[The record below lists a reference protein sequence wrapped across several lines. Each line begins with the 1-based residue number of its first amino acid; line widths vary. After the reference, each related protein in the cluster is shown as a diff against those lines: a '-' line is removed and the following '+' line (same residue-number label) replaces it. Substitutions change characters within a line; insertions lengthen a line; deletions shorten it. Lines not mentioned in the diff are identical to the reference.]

1 MKPLLDTEEVLPVD
15 VDVDVDVDKEAVL
28 VTGE

>member
-1 MKPLLDTEEVLPVD
+1 MKPLLDTEEVVPVD
-15 VDVDVDVDKEAVL
+15 MDVGVDKEAVL